1 VELRRDPDGDA
12 RVTAE
17 EATVVGARV
26 GGEDGGG
33 HGHEREAGEG
43 EGPPRSPASTPL
55 RGCHRQ
61 NDSGT
66 VAQSIAL
73 REAEMGTTAD
83 VVVIGGGV
91 NGISIAYALSARG
104 ARVTL
109 VEQGALASGAS
120 GRSSALVRMHY
131 TNEWDARLA
140 WASFPV
146 FRHWPEIIGGAPV
159 FTHTGFATVVAPAY
173 AEALQRNVEMLRGIG
188 VNTTALSPTELSHIE
203 PILNVTDVG
212 AAAYEP
218 DSGYADPAA
227 TVEGFRR
234 RAQDLGA
241 TIHPWTAVTGI
252 VSRDSRVTGV
262 ETTVGRVDAGAVVVA
277 AGAWAPRICRTIGL
291 PLPARPKAIDTML
304 VARPPELA
312 DPHMI
317 VIDNVQG
324 TYFRPESRTLTLAG
338 VPCREW
344 DVDPDTLGSGLPPHA
359 PGEGARLLTHR
370 FPALERATLARGY
383 RAFDLYS
390 DDGHAILGG
399 VDGIDGLYL
408 ATAFSGTG
416 FKIAPA
422 VGACMAEL
430 ILDGA
435 AKTVDL
441 TAFALRRFT
450 EGRRLEGRYPYA
462 GH

>member
-1 VELRRDPDGDA
+1 MA
-12 RVTAE
+12 
-17 EATVVGARV
+17 
-26 GGEDGGG
+26 
-33 HGHEREAGEG
+33 
-43 EGPPRSPASTPL
+43 
-55 RGCHRQ
+55 
-61 NDSGT
+61 N
-66 VAQSIAL
+66 
-73 REAEMGTTAD
+73 TTD

-91 NGISIAYALSARG
+91 NGISIAFALAARD
-104 ARVTL
+104 AHVTL
-109 VEQGALASGAS
+109 VEKGALASGAS

-146 FRHWPEIIGGAPV
+146 FRHWSDIMGGPPV
-159 FTHTGFATVVAPAY
+159 FTHTGFVNVVAPEFAD
-173 AEALQRNVEMLRGIG
+173 ALGKNVAMLRGIG
-188 VNTTALSPTELSHIE
+188 VNTTALSATELKDIQ
-203 PILNVTDVG
+203 PVLNVDDVG

-241 TIHPWTAVTGI
+241 MIHPWTAVTGVI
-252 VSRDSRVTGV
+252 RRESRVTGV
-262 ETTVGRVDAGAVVVA
+262 ETTAGRIDAGAVVVA
-277 AGAWAPRICRTIGL
+277 AGAWSPRLFRTIGL
-291 PLPARPKAIDTML
+291 ALPARPKAIDTML
-304 VARPPELA
+304 VTRPSELS

-338 VPCREW
+338 VPCDEW
-344 DVDPDTLGSGLPPHA
+344 DVDPDTLGTGLPSPA
-359 PGEGARLLTHR
+359 PGEGARMLTHR

-383 RAFDLYS
+383 RAFDLYA
-390 DDGHAILGG
+390 DDRHAILGAVDG
-399 VDGIDGLYL
+399 VDGLYV

-422 VGACMAEL
+422 VGTCMAEL

-441 TAFALRRFT
+441 SAFNLRRFA
-450 EGRRLEGRYPYA
+450 EGRRLEGPHPYA
-462 GH
+462 SRDDGAPGVVV